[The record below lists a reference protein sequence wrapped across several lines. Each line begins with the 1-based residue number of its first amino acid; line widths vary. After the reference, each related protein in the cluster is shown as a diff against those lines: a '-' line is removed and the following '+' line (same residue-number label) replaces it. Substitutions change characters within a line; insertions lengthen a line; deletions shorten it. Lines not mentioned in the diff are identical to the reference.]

1 MIVPPLGVGKES
13 TLVPK
18 IHQLEQYAPELQ
30 DNELVLS
37 GVVLS
42 GVVIVRTTARCKGKC
57 DDQRREV
64 IHF

>member
-1 MIVPPLGVGKES
+1 VIVPPLGVGKES

-42 GVVIVRTTARCKGKC
+42 GVVLV
-57 DDQRREV
+57 
-64 IHF
+64 